1 MWNGHDGESE
11 GGSTRPSD
19 ELHCGKLI
27 CMKGSWAKTHSAV
40 IVSNCYIALQGCFRL
55 SLSVT
60 LRLVEREFSREK

>member
-55 SLSVT
+55 SLSMT
-60 LRLVEREFSREK
+60 L